1 MRSTTSTRAA
11 AAVAFA
17 AVLSIA
23 ALPALAADGSNS
35 WTQYRNGPT
44 NNAVISSE
52 VEDIYTG
59 SLETP
64 DAIRATPVIAD
75 GKVFIGNHGV
85 GDMQAFDLS
94 TGEKLWHVDGMNWIH
109 SEMIYSEGRLYVGL
123 GHRFNPPE
131 GEHATDESGVL
142 ALDAKS
148 GEKLWW
154 FETELEVMPT
164 PALVGDSLYF
174 VTGDKHLFEVDPA
187 SGEQRSVT
195 DLAGIVSMSSPSV
208 ENGMLYFG
216 TGSPAPYTFYAY
228 DTETDEVAWTTE
240 LDQVITGLD
249 DVSPAVSNGI
259 IVTTANTAGPADET
273 GEQVDEH
280 RIFGLDSD
288 TGEVLWQDS
297 LGTGPKPS
305 NNRSGAPTIA
315 DGRVF
320 VGSPTTNTAYAYD
333 LETGK
338 RLWSFPTGGIK
349 GAPVAKDG
357 TVYFGTKSGWIY
369 AFDIETGKKIGE
381 KHLGGTLAPAGP
393 ILVNDV
399 LIAGSQD
406 HNVYLT
412 PISDVLGESDA
423 PTWPVV
429 VIVTLGILVILL
441 AVIVVLQ
448 ARRLRT
454 LR

>member
-1 MRSTTSTRAA
+1 MAA
-11 AAVAFA
+11 AAFA
-17 AVLSIA
+17 ALLSTA
-23 ALPALAADGSNS
+23 ALPAFAADDANS
-35 WTQYRNGPT
+35 WTQYRDGPT
-44 NNAVISSE
+44 NNAVISSD
-52 VEDIYTG
+52 VTDIYTG

-64 DAIRATPVIAD
+64 DAIRATPVVAD
-75 GKVFIGNHGV
+75 GKLFIGNHGK

-94 TGEKLWHVDGMNWIH
+94 TGEQLWHVDGMNWIH

-142 ALDAKS
+142 ALDAET

-164 PALVGDSLYF
+164 PALVDDSLYF

-187 SGEQRSVT
+187 TGEQRSVT
-195 DLAGIVSMSSPSV
+195 DLSGIVSMSSPAV

-228 DTETDEVAWTTE
+228 DTETGEVAWTTD
-240 LDQVITGLD
+240 LDEVITGLD
-249 DVSPAVSNGI
+249 DVSPAVSDGI
-259 IVTTANTAGPADET
+259 IVTTANTGGPEDKS
-273 GEQVDEH
+273 GGQIDEH
-280 RIFGLDSD
+280 RIFGLDAQ
-288 TGEVLWQDS
+288 TGEVLWQDA

-305 NNRSGAPTIA
+305 NNRSGAPTIS
-315 DGRVF
+315 DGKVF
-320 VGSPTTNTAYAYD
+320 VGSPTTNKAYAYD

-357 TVYFGTKSGWIY
+357 TVYFGTKSGWVY
-369 AFDIETGKKIGE
+369 AFNIETGKKIGE

-412 PISDVLGESDA
+412 PITDIVGESDE
-423 PTWPVV
+423 PIWPVV
-429 VIVTLGILVILL
+429 VIAVLGVLVLLL
-441 AVIVVLQ
+441 AAIVFLQ
-448 ARRLRT
+448 ARRLRA
-454 LR
+454 LRR